1 MEMFLFKLYC
11 YLPRGRFTSPI
22 KDLLSKIACPLNAEE
37 HFWHDGCPACWEY
50 DGCSPEYDEW
60 FNDSSQYQ

>member
-11 YLPRGRFTSPI
+11 YLPCGRFTSPI

-50 DGCSPEYDEW
+50 DEW
-60 FNDSSQYQ
+60 FNNSDDKIPSQYQ